1 MLKVWVNR
9 RDGEEYSG
17 KKILGGTVRKK
28 SLSQKYVGCGMDGNS
43 GICIKGMHKGSG
55 SWI

>member
-1 MLKVWVNR
+1 MNR
-9 RDGEEYSG
+9 TDGEEYSG